1 MQAGAIDLSFD
12 LRVLGFATAL
22 ALVTA
27 LICGLA
33 PALQASRPDLVTE
46 LKERTTLASG
56 TRWYH
61 ARHLMVIGQVRAS
74 GEPGAVLGTVRREL
88 QQLEPT
94 MPLLN
99 VNTYR
104 DILANSL
111 WAPRMGASLLSIFGV
126 LALLLAAVGL
136 YGVMAYSVTQRTREI
151 GIRMALGAEG
161 PQVRNMIVR
170 QGLLLA
176 IGGVVLGIAGAFG
189 LARVTATLLFG
200 ITGADPLTFAVVPAV
215 LLAVAALSTA
225 LPAWKASRVDPIEAL
240 RV

>member
-1 MQAGAIDLSFD
+1 
-12 LRVLGFATAL
+12 
-22 ALVTA
+22 
-27 LICGLA
+27 
-33 PALQASRPDLVTE
+33 
-46 LKERTTLASG
+46 
-56 TRWYH
+56 
-61 ARHLMVIGQVRAS
+61 
-74 GEPGAVLGTVRREL
+74 
-88 QQLEPT
+88 
-94 MPLLN
+94 
-99 VNTYR
+99 
-104 DILANSL
+104 
-111 WAPRMGASLLSIFGV
+111 
-126 LALLLAAVGL
+126 
-136 YGVMAYSVTQRTREI
+136 VTQRTREI